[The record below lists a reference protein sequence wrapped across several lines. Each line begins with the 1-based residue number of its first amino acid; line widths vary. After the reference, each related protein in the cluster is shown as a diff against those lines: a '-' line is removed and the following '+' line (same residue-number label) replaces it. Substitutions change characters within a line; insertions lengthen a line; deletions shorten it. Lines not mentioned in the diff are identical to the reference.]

1 MNHSQDVIGM
11 IRRKSFLALAEF
23 SEAGINAVG
32 RAGLLAREHG
42 ARLTLLH
49 GVSSIPGQLSA
60 RAAVEAARAK
70 LEQMA
75 RRLRARL
82 GVRVGCRVIQG
93 DLLREA
99 AHAARGAD
107 LLVLGSRRN
116 NALREFLMGTAA
128 ERWIRLARIPVLV
141 VKREAAHAY
150 RRVLVP
156 VQFGDHSQRA
166 VAMALGMSQEAQV
179 EVFHALRSGS
189 DISLR
194 ATDVPELILRRY
206 RNLDVE
212 QAQARMDVMIR
223 QAGGAS
229 RGVFAGLGFG
239 DAAALALQ
247 REAATAAQLVVIGKR
262 HHSLLA
268 DFLLGIVTQRLL
280 AESRA
285 DVLVMPA
292 PRWLNGSWS
301 GTRRLA
307 GLAALR
313 SSP

>member
-1 MNHSQDVIGM
+1 MNHSQEVMGA

-60 RAAVEAARAK
+60 RAALETARAK

-82 GVRVGCRVIQG
+82 GVRAGCRVIQG

-99 AHAARGAD
+99 AHAARCNSGI
-107 LLVLGSRRN
+107 
-116 NALREFLMGTAA
+116 
-128 ERWIRLARIPVLV
+128 IR
-141 VKREAAHAY
+141 
-150 RRVLVP
+150 
-156 VQFGDHSQRA
+156 QGA
-166 VAMALGMSQEAQV
+166 VAMALGLSHEAQV

-189 DISLR
+189 DVSLR
-194 ATDVPELILRRY
+194 AGDIPEPILRRY
-206 RNLDVE
+206 RNLDLE
-212 QAQARMDVMIR
+212 QVRARMDAMLR
-223 QAGGAS
+223 RAGGAS
-229 RGVFAGLGFG
+229 RSVFAGLGFG

-247 REAATAAQLVVIGKR
+247 REAAMAAQLVVTGKR

-268 DFLLGIVTQRLL
+268 DFLLGSVTQRLL

-292 PRWLNGSWS
+292 PR
-301 GTRRLA
+301 
-307 GLAALR
+307 
-313 SSP
+313 